1 MSDTQTQKT
10 EHARKDPKWGVMEKE
25 GLIIGRG
32 DNKKVIP
39 PDEVLKLARLWC
51 SYQEIAD
58 WFQLP
63 VETLKYN
70 FRDLIAK
77 GRSETKQGLRRAQID
92 LALKGN
98 ATMLIWLGK
107 NILPQ
112 SESPLN
118 SDTNQVLPWVEAEE
132 KEKDETNG
140 TTTTDSE

>member
-1 MSDTQTQKT
+1 MSDTQAQNT
-10 EHARKDPKWGVMEKE
+10 EHTRKDPKWGVMEKE

-77 GRSETKQGLRRAQID
+77 GRSETKQSLRRAQID

-98 ATMLIWLGK
+98 ATMQIWLGK
-107 NILPQ
+107 NILGQ
-112 SESPLN
+112 SENPL
-118 SDTNQVLPWVEAEE
+118 STDTNQVLPWVEAEE
-132 KEKDETNG
+132 TTDETNEA
-140 TTTTDSE
+140 TTTDSK